1 MEYGKI
7 LRKLRKERNMSQEE
21 VALFAGV
28 GKSQIS
34 KYERGENSPTLDIAV
49 LIAKCLGVSV
59 DEMVDGNGEAP
70 KNEVI
75 NERNAKELYGL
86 PKGYIK
92 TVKIAFSHE
101 ISPDD
106 LLKMIDV
113 AYNFKRK

>member
-70 KNEVI
+70 KNKVKKTI
-75 NERNAKELYGL
+75 DT
-86 PKGYIK
+86 IK
-92 TVKIAFSHE
+92 K
-101 ISPDD
+101 SP
-106 LLKMIDV
+106 
-113 AYNFKRK
+113 RR

>member
-70 KNEVI
+70 KI
-75 NERNAKELYGL
+75 DT
-86 PKGYIK
+86 IK
-92 TVKIAFSHE
+92 K
-101 ISPDD
+101 SP
-106 LLKMIDV
+106 
-113 AYNFKRK
+113 RR

>member
-70 KNEVI
+70 KNIVI
-75 NERNAKELYGL
+75 FSKQNGAHKYFEPCR
-86 PKGYIK
+86 
-92 TVKIAFSHE
+92 KIAKRM
-101 ISPDD
+101 
-106 LLKMIDV
+106 LVV
-113 AYNFKRK
+113 AVIFQAIWALILTGA